1 MGQALLLEREMND
14 KPRGERQQAERPAR
28 QLCLQL
34 TCGMPACLAASVGSL
49 CTYRFSLEQVQ
60 FFW

>member
-28 QLCLQL
+28 Q
-34 TCGMPACLAASVGSL
+34 PACLAASVGSL